1 MPEDQFFTTRSV
13 FQTSRSNGRERRG
26 IIRKEGQ
33 NSEATTV
40 ESCSD
45 GVRVTDRDGRKSRS
59 GGSLDYF
66 GQSSIMENLAQR
78 IH

>member
-1 MPEDQFFTTRSV
+1 MPEDLFFINRSV
-13 FQTSRSNGRERRG
+13 IQTSMSNGRERKG

-45 GVRVTDRDGRKSRS
+45 GVRVADRDGRKSRS
-59 GGSLDYF
+59 GGVP
-66 GQSSIMENLAQR
+66 
-78 IH
+78 